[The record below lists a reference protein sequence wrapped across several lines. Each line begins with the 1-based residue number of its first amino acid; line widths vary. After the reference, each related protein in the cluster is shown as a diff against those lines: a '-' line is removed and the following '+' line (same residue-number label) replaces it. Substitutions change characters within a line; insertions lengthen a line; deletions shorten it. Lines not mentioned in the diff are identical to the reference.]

1 MTGKQCKIAGLLL
14 LSGVLLS
21 GCCQTH
27 TYKPVADIPVNKGV
41 IYIYRP
47 INLIGF
53 ASAFNVYSGQN
64 MIVTLK
70 NGTYYPYI
78 VNPGERALWSQHN
91 LGGGTSTVTVD
102 VKEGKEIYVKCGDEG
117 GIDYSPKLMIVSPDD
132 AKKEI
137 KSCCKRL

>member
-21 GCCQTH
+21 GCCKTH
-27 TYKPVADIPVNKGV
+27 KYKPVAGVPVNKGV

-47 INLIGF
+47 HNIFG
-53 ASAFNVYSGQN
+53 SALTFNVYSGQN
-64 MIVTLK
+64 PLVALK
-70 NGTYYPYI
+70 NDTYYPYI
-78 VNPGERALWSQHN
+78 VKAGERVLWSKN
-91 LGGGTSTVTVD
+91 VRTSTVTVD
-102 VKEGKEIYVKCGDEG
+102 VKEGKEIYVKCG
-117 GIDYSPKLMIVSPDD
+117 IDISLLSYDPKLMIVSPDE

>member
-1 MTGKQCKIAGLLL
+1 MTGKRCKIAGLVL

-27 TYKPVADIPVNKGV
+27 KYKPVVGIPVNKGV

-47 INLIGF
+47 SNIFG
-53 ASAFNVYSGQN
+53 SALTFDVYSGQN
-64 MIVTLK
+64 AIVALK
-70 NGTYYPYI
+70 NDTYYPYI
-78 VNPGERALWSQHN
+78 VDPGETVLWSKN
-91 LGGGTSTVTVD
+91 SSTSTVTVD
-102 VKEGKEIYVKCGDEG
+102 VKEGEEIYVKCGIKG
-117 GIDYSPKLMIVSPDD
+117 GIVYDPKLTIVLPDD